1 MCTTVQ
7 RKKSL
12 AVLIGTHT
20 QTSAIVTISDV
31 FSAFRIVLFEGE
43 EVCLNNLV

>member
-12 AVLIGTHT
+12 AVLIRTHT
-20 QTSAIVTISDV
+20 QTSTIVTISDV
-31 FSAFRIVLFEGE
+31 FYAFCIVLFEGE